1 MLNAI
6 ASILRERENKTMLA
20 YFGDF
25 WKNYV
30 NFSGRTR
37 RAGFWYPWLCL
48 VIINIVLGIIDG
60 ILFQASI
67 LSGIFSLA
75 VLIPGISLST
85 RRLHD
90 IGKSGWWYLIA
101 FIPLIGGILL
111 IIWWAKEG
119 DKGDNAYGPDPKAGV

>member
-1 MLNAI
+1 M
-6 ASILRERENKTMLA
+6 MA
-20 YFGDF
+20 YFVDF

-37 RAGFWYPWLCL
+37 RAGFWWPWLFL
-48 VIINIVLGIIDG
+48 IIINIVFSIIDSVV
-60 ILFQASI
+60 FQANI

-75 VLIPGISLST
+75 VIIPQLSLSA

-90 IGKSGWWYLIA
+90 IGKSGWWYLICL
-101 FIPLIGGILL
+101 IPLIGAIVL

-119 DKGDNAYGPDPKAGV
+119 DSGDNAYGPDPKAAA